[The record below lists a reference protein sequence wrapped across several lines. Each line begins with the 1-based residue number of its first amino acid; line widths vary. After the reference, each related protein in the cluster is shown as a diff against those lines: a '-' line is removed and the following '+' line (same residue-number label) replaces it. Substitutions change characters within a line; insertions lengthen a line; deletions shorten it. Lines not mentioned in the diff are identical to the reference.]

1 MPTAP
6 HTDVATLRDGS
17 QVVIRPL
24 RRGDRPA
31 FTRPSSAWGA
41 SRYRRFL
48 GPMPS
53 LTESQLRHLTD
64 VDQRDHVALA
74 AIDATSGSG
83 IVGVARFIRL
93 ADADVEPALAVIDD
107 WQARGLG
114 TVLLAAL
121 VRAARAQ
128 GVRRFQAYVLA
139 DNVDMLRLWAGSASS
154 GRAQLARPS
163 MSRLTLP
170 EPGGRASTATPR
182 VSTLLELKS
191 SQFMW
196 RLQLA
201 PSIRSTY
208 ERPTM
213 AQTNTTQQAE
223 AAAERIRELNER
235 VLEFGKK
242 AGSSSSRH
250 TSRT

>member
-1 MPTAP
+1 MPVAP
-6 HTDVATLRDGS
+6 HTDVATLQDGS

-31 FTRPSSAWGA
+31 FIAAFERLGEQ

-74 AIDATSGSG
+74 AIDATAGSG

-93 ADADVEPALAVIDD
+93 AGADVEPALAVVDD

-139 DNVDMLRLWAGSASS
+139 DNVDMLRLLGGVGELRTSCAGPAVHVTVDLAEPAGSLDSH
-154 GRAQLARPS
+154 
-163 MSRLTLP
+163 
-170 EPGGRASTATPR
+170 ATY
-182 VSTLLELKS
+182 
-191 SQFMW
+191 
-196 RLQLA
+196 
-201 PSIRSTY
+201 IY
-208 ERPTM
+208 
-213 AQTNTTQQAE
+213 
-223 AAAERIRELNER
+223 AA
-235 VLEFGKK
+235 
-242 AGSSSSRH
+242 
-250 TSRT
+250 

>member
-1 MPTAP
+1 MPVAP
-6 HTDVATLRDGS
+6 HTDVATLQDGS

-24 RRGDRPA
+24 RRSDRPA
-31 FTRPSSAWGA
+31 FIAAFERLGEQ

-74 AIDATSGSG
+74 ALDATAGSG

-93 ADADVEPALAVIDD
+93 ADADVEPALAVVDD

-121 VRAARAQ
+121 VHVARAQ

-139 DNVDMLRLWAGSASS
+139 DNVDMLRLLRGIGELRTRGAGPAVHV
-154 GRAQLARPS
+154 
-163 MSRLTLP
+163 TVDLP
-170 EPGGRASTATPR
+170 EP
-182 VSTLLELKS
+182 
-191 SQFMW
+191 
-196 RLQLA
+196 
-201 PSIRSTY
+201 
-208 ERPTM
+208 
-213 AQTNTTQQAE
+213 
-223 AAAERIRELNER
+223 AAALDSHATCIY
-235 VLEFGKK
+235 
-242 AGSSSSRH
+242 AI
-250 TSRT
+250 